1 MKDKTIYELATRL
14 NQIMVEQQKLELEYN
29 QIVYELWERI
39 PSLKNDVNIQPKKRV
54 RKRYENNRFIKPNSK
69 G

>member
-1 MKDKTIYELATRL
+1 MKVKTIYELATRL

-39 PSLKNDVNIQPKKRV
+39 PSLKEDDNIQPKIKYRDKNGGKR
-54 RKRYENNRFIKPNSK
+54 
-69 G
+69 

>member
-14 NQIMVEQQKLELEYN
+14 NQIMIEQQRLEIEYN

-39 PSLKNDVNIQPKKRV
+39 PSLKEDVDIQPKTKMRCKNE
-54 RKRYENNRFIKPNSK
+54 RDKKIRNAE
-69 G
+69 

>member
-54 RKRYENNRFIKPNSK
+54 RKYENNNI
-69 G
+69 

>member
-29 QIVYELWERI
+29 KIVYELWERI

-54 RKRYENNRFIKPNSK
+54 RKYENNNI
-69 G
+69 

>member
-39 PSLKNDVNIQPKKRV
+39 PSLKDDVNIQPKKRV
-54 RKRYENNRFIKPNSK
+54 RKYENN
-69 G
+69 